1 MRNELKWVLAGAAA
15 LMLQAMTGA
24 GAEATGVPVPPECEQ
39 PDLSAGEQ
47 ARCDF
52 IARTPNI
59 CMRRELSDRTQLWCD
74 QMRFA
79 DEPNYEVVRLARNG
93 AVRSIHLIET
103 ATGREVVTQY
113 PYGRAF
119 GVPTDD
125 TREVRMKVEELREFL
140 DGRPTPG
147 AIEAPG
153 SSGYATGLPIG
164 WNNSTGVAP
173 DQCLNYTLQSIGDQL
188 EQASFS
194 SQNAATSTAEQIK
207 ASATIKGVVDGF
219 SGSNSFSLSDQWQSS
234 TNSSNQ
240 YFNFF
245 VLYNLNAVVDSDNP
259 LNGLGQGAGDLFD
272 TTCGSQYLASV
283 PAGMVATISIAYG
296 SSSEST
302 QKSIEDSFGL
312 SNGLDSLN
320 GAVSAAS
327 GESDSSFY
335 FAFSM
340 MHYGGGPDA
349 SAAMNEAFA
358 ATDPTTNEAYYASCA
373 QGDTTA
379 CTQFTSSMGTGAS
392 SALTAVEDEVASL
405 SSQDNPDLGF
415 LAIFPNGVAGASTQQ
430 MAVLDIPVSSADDVL
445 TNYTTP
451 LGRNATLLNEIGT
464 LLNRA
469 NQLSQLLQR
478 TNAFNPAVLLDLVS
492 YLASLENIY
501 KTDRQTL
508 LTNLQTCLAASTSNV
523 TSVCAD
529 LEQTES
535 ETAFEWYAEG
545 GENPNFLAQQNTLAL
560 QYTGLDGATPLDVLY
575 IDQLPPFTA
584 AGSNIPIAGEA
595 AFVGFQDRPPP
606 VGNPAAYV
614 DILTLEPGEPLSTD
628 NVSSKVRNNP
638 TDPSPFTLWNINA
651 FAGLALEPVPNSFFT
666 SNACTPTFAAPCAID
681 YSFGASGTQDVQ
693 NVQIENLFQ

>member
-1 MRNELKWVLAGAAA
+1 MSKTLGWWLMGFAA
-15 LMLQAMTGA
+15 LVLQAGTA
-24 GAEATGVPVPPECEQ
+24 AEAEATAAPVPPECESS
-39 PDLSAGEQ
+39 DLSPGEQ

-79 DEPNYEVVRLARNG
+79 GEPNFEVVRLARNG

-113 PYGRAF
+113 PYGIAF
-119 GVPTDD
+119 GVRTDD

-140 DGRPTPG
+140 DGRPTP
-147 AIEAPG
+147 AATEAPG
-153 SSGYATGLPIG
+153 SLGYATGLPIG

-173 DQCLNYTLQSIGDQL
+173 DQCLNYTLQSIGTAI

-194 SQNAATSTAEQIK
+194 SESAASSTAEQINV
-207 ASATIKGVVDGF
+207 SATVKGTVDAF
-219 SGSNSFSLSDQWQSS
+219 SGSNSFSLSDKWQSS

-245 VLYNLNAVVDSDNP
+245 VLHNLNSVVDKDNP
-259 LNGLGQGAGDLFD
+259 LNALGQGAGDQFS
-272 TTCGSQYLASV
+272 TACGSQYLAAV
-283 PAGMVATISIAYG
+283 PAGMVATISIAFG

-302 QKSIEDSFGL
+302 QENIEDQFSANAF
-312 SNGLDSLN
+312 LDSVS

-327 GESDSSFY
+327 SDEDSSFY
-335 FAFSM
+335 FTFSM

-349 SAAMNEAFA
+349 TAALNEAFA

-373 QGDTTA
+373 QGDAMA
-379 CTQFTSSMGTGAS
+379 CTDFTSSMGTGATN
-392 SALTAVEDEVASL
+392 ALNAVEDEVRSL
-405 SSQDNPDLGF
+405 SSQDNPDLSF
-415 LAIFPNGVAGASTQQ
+415 LAIFPNGVAGANTQQ
-430 MAVLDIPVSSADDVL
+430 KDVLDIPVSSADDVL

-469 NQLSQLLQR
+469 NQLSQLLAR

-492 YLASLENIY
+492 YLASLENTY
-501 KTDRQTL
+501 KTDRKAL
-508 LTNLQTCLAASTSNV
+508 LTNLQNCLAASTSDV

-529 LEQTES
+529 IENTES

-545 GENPNFLAQQNTLAL
+545 GGNPNFLAQQNTLAL
-560 QYTGLDGATPLDVLY
+560 QYTGLDGATPLDVIY

-595 AFVGFQDRPPP
+595 ALVGFQDRPPP

-614 DILTLEPGEPLSTD
+614 DILALEPNQPLSTD
-628 NVSSKVRNNP
+628 NVSSKVRNDAAN
-638 TDPSPFTLWNINA
+638 PSPFTLWNINA
-651 FAGLALEPVPNSFFT
+651 FAGLALEQVPNSFFT
-666 SNACTPTFAAPCAID
+666 SNPCTPTFAAPCAID
-681 YSFGASGTQDVQ
+681 YSFGASGIQDVQ
-693 NVQIENLFQ
+693 NVQIEDLF